1 MNENSDIDNSTAE
14 RTVDFE
20 WAIRNQH
27 NQLNCRFQIT
37 YNQLS
42 YSYKDVRRSRKLL
55 ETKPP
60 TKSLKIIEERSS
72 QSDLHCVFA
81 IKEADKREF
90 LISPIRCGLPYNDNF
105 TPDNIPT

>member
-1 MNENSDIDNSTAE
+1 MNMLTAKK
-14 RTVDFE
+14 
-20 WAIRNQH
+20 H
-27 NQLNCRFQIT
+27 MG
-37 YNQLS
+37 LS

-60 TKSLKIIEERSS
+60 TNFESHRKKSS

-81 IKEADKREF
+81 LTEADRREF